1 MRNRKYSTQ
10 YSFFLNQMFKLTVGQ
25 YFNQSLHE
33 RADITTADHI
43 RMQIIQFKIFLL
55 GACTAEFLIMHH
67 YFGRVMQGDLAL
79 IALISAE
86 RDQKATLD
94 WIWLQQALELNKDAL
109 STVQPSGNASV
120 WSLRANDINEVH

>member
-1 MRNRKYSTQ
+1 
-10 YSFFLNQMFKLTVGQ
+10 
-25 YFNQSLHE
+25 
-33 RADITTADHI
+33 
-43 RMQIIQFKIFLL
+43 
-55 GACTAEFLIMHH
+55 MHH
-67 YFGRVMQGDLAL
+67 YFGHVMQGDLAL